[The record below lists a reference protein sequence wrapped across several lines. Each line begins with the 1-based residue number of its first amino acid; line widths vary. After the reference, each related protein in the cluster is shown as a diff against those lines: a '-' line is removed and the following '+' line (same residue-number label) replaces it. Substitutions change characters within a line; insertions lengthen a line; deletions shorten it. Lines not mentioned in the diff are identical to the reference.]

1 MGTAETLVQD
11 IIMFVMPNVFIK
23 SIERS
28 GAMDRYGIPVNE
40 PIYTQFAGFID
51 RSSELV
57 IGPNGETQRIDGIMI
72 LDQQFILRVGD
83 LVAIDKPRPEQDT
96 IYDIREYIDDVGNVE
111 YYSYRLVRKLMTR

>member
-1 MGTAETLVQD
+1 
-11 IIMFVMPNVFIK
+11 MFVMPNVFIK

-83 LVAIDKPRPEQDT
+83 LVSIDKPRPEQYT